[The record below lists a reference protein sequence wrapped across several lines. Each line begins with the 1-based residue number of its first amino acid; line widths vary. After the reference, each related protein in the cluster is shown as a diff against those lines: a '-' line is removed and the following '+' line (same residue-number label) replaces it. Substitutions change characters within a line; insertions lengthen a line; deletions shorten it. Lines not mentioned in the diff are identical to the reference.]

1 MVEENVKSAC
11 IIKKIRVRIQR
22 NLDLLSLLCMPYA
35 SLQDMTAL
43 CMVSRLHLGQSQ
55 KPTMSLLLPTDC
67 HLPKIVSL
75 CSHVSQLW
83 AQGHVWPP
91 LFQSLKGKRVN
102 DSVISLRDGFP
113 PKLGLFVSVLK
124 SHTEMWQAILRSPI
138 YPFTSLIL
146 FSLSL

>member
-11 IIKKIRVRIQR
+11 IIKTIRVRIQR

-43 CMVSRLHLGQSQ
+43 SMLSRLHLGQSQ
-55 KPTMSLLLPTDC
+55 KPTMSLLPHTDC
-67 HLPKIVSL
+67 HLPKILSL

-83 AQGHVWPP
+83 ARAMCDFLSSSP
-91 LFQSLKGKRVN
+91 LREKKVN
-102 DSVISLRDGFP
+102 DTLISLRDGFP

-124 SHTEMWQAILRSPI
+124 SPTEMWQVILRSPI
-138 YPFTSLIL
+138 YPFTSLIF